1 MSGIVDVTSDDE
13 SNVDAMGRKPMRL
26 QLSKIFMHMNAD
38 NRIVKWDGK
47 DPAGRCS
54 VFILSNLEDSFIHS
68 NTDMGDLR
76 SKQFENTINP
86 SFNAARIPTAS
97 LIRRNIGCPFIG
109 TYLYPPSSIPV
120 PLDSITIHEAQ
131 TLLKNLMEK
140 GNILHRRAKNT
151 FWFKFNELDY
161 SNFDLI
167 NHLKFLPMCF
177 KSEGNFIHNTL
188 TPNISDNGRYYTP
201 LINYIPPDPSV
212 SLLRSLERNYIGIGN
227 KRKRANT
234 PSPRP
239 TPRPSLRPTP
249 GPHKGGKS
257 RRKLKISRRRTRRGT
272 RRRSRR

>member
-1 MSGIVDVTSDDE
+1 MSGIGDVTSDDE
-13 SNVDAMGRKPMRL
+13 LNVDAMGRKPMRL

-68 NTDMGDLR
+68 NINMGVLR
-76 SKQFENTINP
+76 SKQFENTLNP

-120 PLDSITIHEAQ
+120 QLDSITIQEAQ

-140 GNILHRRAKNT
+140 GHILYRRKKHT
-151 FWFKFNELDY
+151 FWFKFNELEY
-161 SNFDLI
+161 SNFDLK
-167 NHLKFLPMCF
+167 NHLQFLPMCF
-177 KSEGNFIHNTL
+177 KSDGNFIHNTL
-188 TPNISDNGRYYTP
+188 TPNISDNGNYYQP
-201 LINYIPPDPSV
+201 LRNYIPPDPSV

-249 GPHKGGKS
+249 GPHNGGKS